1 MKDYSKIYESKD
13 VYKIKHDIE
22 KEEIEDEVKE
32 LTKISEGI
40 KEPEEIVEDDSN
52 IDKMGRIIPDAL
64 YIRKGPGK
72 DYETIGTLS
81 KDDQILISNTI
92 DGWYEV
98 YTSSG
103 IEGFVMSKFVEI
115 I

>member
-32 LTKISEGI
+32 LTKISEG
-40 KEPEEIVEDDSN
+40 IVEDDSN